1 MILRTNNLKREKVLL
16 KFELSK
22 KVIPNSKLVTMY
34 TVYTKN
40 QDLYLR
46 RNDPGII
53 FVNN

>member
-1 MILRTNNLKREKVLL
+1 MLL

-22 KVIPNSKLVTMY
+22 KVISNSKLVTMY
-34 TVYTKN
+34 VVYAKN

-46 RNDPGII
+46 RKDPGVV